1 MIRHSTNKKTKMG
14 NNRKSIQIP
23 SSDNSQIIIYQ
34 PDETL
39 SLEVKVDQE
48 TVWLTQAQMADLFRT
63 TRNNVTM
70 HVNNIFKEGE
80 LEEISVSKESLR
92 TATDGKKYRTKLYNL
107 DVIISVGYR
116 VKSTT
121 GTRFRIW
128 ANKVIKDYLLQ
139 GYSINQHLVA
149 LQQQMDDRMNA
160 IEIRQDQQQK
170 QLDFFIQT
178 STPPAEMVFFNGQFF
193 TARVAIENL
202 IKNAS
207 TRVVI
212 IDHYV
217 DAKTFD
223 LFDVRRPGVDGIIYT
238 QGVGDGMR
246 RLRDEHNRQSGVQ
259 PVEIKKWRVEPHD
272 RFIIID
278 NFLYHCGHSL
288 NATGGKLSAIML
300 MGKSPDSI
308 LAEME

>member
-1 MIRHSTNKKTKMG
+1 MIRRSINKKTKMG

>member
-1 MIRHSTNKKTKMG
+1 MG
-14 NNRKSIQIP
+14 NNRKSILIP

>member
-1 MIRHSTNKKTKMG
+1 ME

>member
-1 MIRHSTNKKTKMG
+1 MG

>member
-1 MIRHSTNKKTKMG
+1 MG

-160 IEIRQDQQQK
+160 I
-170 QLDFFIQT
+170 
-178 STPPAEMVFFNGQFF
+178 
-193 TARVAIENL
+193 
-202 IKNAS
+202 
-207 TRVVI
+207 
-212 IDHYV
+212 DHYV